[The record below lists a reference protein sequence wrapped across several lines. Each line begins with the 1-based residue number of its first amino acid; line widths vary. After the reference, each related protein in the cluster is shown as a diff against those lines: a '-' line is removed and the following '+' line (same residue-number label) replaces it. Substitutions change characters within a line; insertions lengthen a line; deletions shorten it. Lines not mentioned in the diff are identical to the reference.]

1 MLLLLEH
8 FYAIEGLDYLKLY
21 QILFFVRFLKSVFF
35 RPNLCITYNIQSN
48 FSEHSQFTGIF
59 WLFLN
64 FFNFLFLCRTILTH
78 LQSLF
83 PFATSLQSSSS
94 PHRLRIFVFLF
105 LYFSLSI
112 LLLLSK
118 GASFLLCCHLLRSPS
133 LYLSQFPFFS
143 PNKTSS
149 LALQSFWA
157 TFCHHLRA
165 NRCKSRLCISG
176 FLVRFIARRTI
187 CFGNR
192 DFSLHY
198 VFSCFFF
205 CEFRKSS
212 KTNISLI
219 RPQNIKS
226 VKRGKKI
233 CEKIFQLFF
242 WWCIQ
247 ASGI

>member
-1 MLLLLEH
+1 MSYH
-8 FYAIEGLDYLKLY
+8 LDASPIPVSLRYLPS
-21 QILFFVRFLKSVFF
+21 IVFL
-35 RPNLCITYNIQSN
+35 
-48 FSEHSQFTGIF
+48 
-59 WLFLN
+59 
-64 FFNFLFLCRTILTH
+64 
-78 LQSLF
+78 
-83 PFATSLQSSSS
+83 ATS
-94 PHRLRIFVFLF
+94 PPYLR
-105 LYFSLSI
+105 FSLS
-112 LLLLSK
+112 LFFSFHSSPFEQRR
-118 GASFLLCCHLLRSPS
+118 SFLLCCHLLRSPS